1 MHRIEIICNRK
12 NTYSYTHKPE
22 QAIQYP
28 GIKRISKQ
36 IDIDIIRKKSACPD
50 SVHDIYVL
58 KEG

>member
-22 QAIQYP
+22 QAI
-28 GIKRISKQ
+28 Q